1 MLGPQTEPNICG
13 SSGNRRKFF
22 LCRGEFHRY
31 PDVIQLFQTKKEYIE
46 KQEEPNA
53 LAMVSDLVRGP
64 AEAFIPATRGCLSHL
79 PGPTVSSKQP
89 EAIRDQQHRN
99 TPSEKALNFFRK
111 NQPPPIKTIV
121 NFKIALPGQASDGGG
136 VGEVGEAQLSTL
148 LRICREF
155 CAAEVLACQNVHKV
169 LFFCP
174 FQDFISLNC

>member
-31 PDVIQLFQTKKEYIE
+31 PDVIQLFQTKKEYTE
-46 KQEEPNA
+46 KQVQPNA

-64 AEAFIPATRGCLSHL
+64 EEAFIPAARGCLSHL
-79 PGPTVSSKQP
+79 PMVSSKQP
-89 EAIRDQQHRN
+89 EAIRDQKHRD
-99 TPSEKALNFFRK
+99 TPTNKAHRFFMK
-111 NQPPPIKTIV
+111 NNPPQNKTTV
-121 NFKIALPGQASDGGG
+121 NFKMELPGQASDGGG
-136 VGEVGEAQLSTL
+136 VGEVGRAQLSTL

-155 CAAEVLACQNVHKV
+155 CTAEVLACQNVHKV